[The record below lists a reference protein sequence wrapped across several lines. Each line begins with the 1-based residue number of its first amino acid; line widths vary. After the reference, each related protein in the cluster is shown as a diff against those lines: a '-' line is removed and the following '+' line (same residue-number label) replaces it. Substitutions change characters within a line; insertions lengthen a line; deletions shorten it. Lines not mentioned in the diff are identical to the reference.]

1 MSAKNPT
8 TLVVE
13 CSNGKVGDFIKDK
26 VIIANFLSNLFY
38 SASYPAVHSYLMK
51 TVGQRMIS
59 VNSLFACIG
68 GIILPI
74 IWNKYSDKLYKKY
87 GAMLVTECIIYI
99 LILIMLLTNRM
110 GLITYYILDTIFFAL
125 VTKSI
130 ICGGNKLRAKR
141 YSNEADR
148 VKYDNNSQMASN
160 ISKII
165 GFGISAIFTLSMKQA
180 FVLSTIGICIDNI
193 FFYLAWKE

>member
-1 MSAKNPT
+1 
-8 TLVVE
+8 
-13 CSNGKVGDFIKDK
+13 
-26 VIIANFLSNLFY
+26 
-38 SASYPAVHSYLMK
+38 
-51 TVGQRMIS
+51 MIS

-74 IWNKYSDKLYKKY
+74 IWNKYCDKLYKKY

-141 YSNEADR
+141 YSNESDR

-165 GFGISAIFTLSMKQA
+165 GFGISAIFTLGMKQA